1 VAEYPTGDMLL
12 SALRDARPRASAAVP
27 AAGDP
32 AAVALLA
39 RIMTQ
44 ERPPTGGRP
53 ARPTRALSR
62 RARPLLLMAASC
74 LAVGALVAG
83 VLAGTGALG
92 SGGTAPE
99 AGRPGAGQ
107 ASAGR
112 SETAVQLLARM
123 GAAAASI
130 SDDVIYVRTD
140 LGRGYTQ
147 DAWYGPG
154 NAPVRL
160 RTYGPDGRLRY
171 DVAETARL
179 IIVVDYADRAWWTY
193 PNIPSP
199 VLSVLSCGAPRC
211 IVIKPGTRG
220 GNGIPLSPAMI
231 RSLVRDH
238 SYQISGTGTIHGQR
252 ADELVPRRASQG
264 SAGTQLW
271 VSVADF
277 LPLRFVSGSSYLGDG
292 LQTDT
297 YYLAATQASLARF
310 QFAIPDGFS
319 HRSAP

>member
-1 VAEYPTGDMLL
+1 VAEYPTGDVLL
-12 SALRDARPRASAAVP
+12 SALRDARPPASAAVP

-32 AAVALLA
+32 AAVALLV
-39 RIMTQ
+39 RIMAQ
-44 ERPPTGGRP
+44 ERPSTDGCLAG
-53 ARPTRALSR
+53 AVSR
-62 RARPLLLMAASC
+62 RTRSLLLMVASC
-74 LAVGALVAG
+74 LAVGALVVG

-92 SGGTAPE
+92 SGGTAQE
-99 AGRPGAGQ
+99 AGRQGVGK

-140 LGRGYTQ
+140 LGGGYTQ
-147 DAWYGPG
+147 NAWYGPG

-171 DVAETARL
+171 DVSETARL
-179 IIVVDYADRAWWTY
+179 ITVVDYADRAWWTY
-193 PNIPSP
+193 PNTPSP

-211 IVIKPGTRG
+211 IVVKPGTRG

-231 RSLVRDH
+231 RSLVQDH
-238 SYQISGTGTIHGQR
+238 SYQISGIGTIHGQR
-252 ADELVPRRASQG
+252 ADELVPRQASQG
-264 SAGTQLW
+264 SAGTKLW
-271 VSVADF
+271 VSAADF
-277 LPLRFVSGSSYLGDG
+277 LPLRFVSGASYLGDG
-292 LQTDT
+292 LRTDT

-310 QFAIPDGFS
+310 QFAIPAGFS
-319 HRSAP
+319 HRKAP

>member
-1 VAEYPTGDMLL
+1 MAEYPTGDMLL
-12 SALRDARPRASAAVP
+12 SALRDARPPASAAVP

-53 ARPTRALSR
+53 ARSTRAVSR

-74 LAVGALVAG
+74 LAVGAVVVG

-92 SGGTAPE
+92 SGGIAPE

-112 SETAVQLLARM
+112 SETTVQLLARM

-130 SDDVIYVRTD
+130 SGDVIYVRTD

-171 DVAETARL
+171 DVSETPRL
-179 IIVVDYADRAWWTY
+179 ITVVDYADHAWWTY
-193 PNIPSP
+193 PNSPSP

-211 IVIKPGTRG
+211 IVVKPGTRG
-220 GNGIPLSPAMI
+220 GNGIPLSPALI
-231 RSLVRDH
+231 RSLIRNH
-238 SYQISGTGTIHGQR
+238 SYRISGTGTIHGQR
-252 ADELVPRRASQG
+252 ADELVPRGPSEG

-271 VSVADF
+271 VSVTDF
-277 LPLRFVSGSSYLGDG
+277 LPLRFVSGASYLGDG

-297 YYLAATQASLARF
+297 YYLAATRASLARF
-310 QFAIPDGFS
+310 RFSIPAGFS
-319 HRSAP
+319 HRRAP